1 MDFLMFNNDLN
12 AMLNNNQIGMP
23 IVNVESNKTDLTPV
37 VNAINNKPTMNLSI
51 GKDGL
56 NVYVANGHTN
66 KEIINRR
73 TSFKG
78 YGV

>member
-1 MDFLMFNNDLN
+1 MFNNDLS
-12 AMLNNNQIGMP
+12 AMLSNNQIGMP

-37 VNAINNKPTMNLSI
+37 VNAINNKESFQLIINEN
-51 GKDGL
+51 GL
-56 NVYVANGHTN
+56 TKTIRNGHSV
-66 KEIINRR
+66 KEIIARR